1 MSFANKGG
9 YGIWAALTIAV
20 LVWTPWSSANNF
32 KESADKKGCE
42 SIITSDQRKECDRV
56 QDAKNKACNR
66 PTECEPRKQEDSIRK
81 LEADLERLKT
91 IPDADKDNFKRSIRD
106 DWGKIDSRY
115 KASVDGIKV
124 SAECIKAR
132 DAVQKWF
139 EDVAIPL
146 TERMKSG
153 AVQARRTFVEKYN
166 EATRRR
172 DEARKKLDEKPSD
185 ESLRREWEAA
195 REAMAEA
202 QKKIEEFDRQ
212 YGPDIEVYADKLVR
226 HYQSEKTNHDDPSK
240 QADARLENCKKVND
254 LRYPSLPF

>member
-1 MSFANKGG
+1 MSFAKKCG
-9 YGIWAALTIAV
+9 YGIWAALMIAV
-20 LVWTPWSSANNF
+20 LVRTPWSSANNF

-42 SIITSDQRKECDRV
+42 SILTRNEKDACDRV
-56 QDAKNKACNR
+56 QGEKNKACNR
-66 PTECEPRKQEDSIRK
+66 ATECEPDKQERAIK
-81 LEADLERLKT
+81 EYETALERLKT
-91 IPDADKDNFKRSIRD
+91 MPDADKENFKRSTRD
-106 DWGKIDSRY
+106 LFTTIDNRY
-115 KASVDGIKV
+115 KASIDGIKV
-124 SAECIKAR
+124 SEECIKAR

-166 EATRRR
+166 DATKRR
-172 DEARKKLDEKPSD
+172 DDARKKLDEKPHD

-202 QKKIEEFDRQ
+202 QKKIEEFDKQ

-226 HYQSEKTNHDDPSK
+226 HYQSEKTNHDTPSK
-240 QADARLENCKKVND
+240 QADARLENCKKVNNM
-254 LRYPSLPF
+254 RYPSLPF